1 MSINLR
7 SQAVQKTLLVIFL
20 AFGGMYAYFNF
31 VYTPR
36 KDKIVKMEFDIDKEQ
51 QLLRKGKRI
60 AANFQTVQD
69 DYARLM
75 DSWEIAIE
83 LLPTR
88 QEMDGL
94 LKTVSEKGKERDVN
108 FLLFRPM
115 DPVEKPYYWEYPIQ
129 IKTLSKYHNLGNFLT
144 DVASLDRIVNV
155 ANMNLSSYTPPRGTS
170 PYTVEADFEAIIYVF
185 KELGSPVEVT
195 APVEEK
201 KITKR
206 RT

>member
-1 MSINLR
+1 
-7 SQAVQKTLLVIFL
+7 
-20 AFGGMYAYFNF
+20 
-31 VYTPR
+31 VYVPR

-94 LKTVSEKGKERDVN
+94 LKTVSEKGKDRDVN

-129 IKTLSKYHNLGNFLT
+129 IKTLSRFHNLGNFLT
-144 DVASLDRIVNV
+144 DVASLDRIVNIS
-155 ANMNLSSYTPPRGTS
+155 NLNLSNYNPPRGES

-195 APVEEK
+195 APVDDK
-201 KITKR
+201 KPTKR